1 MALRYKWR
9 FSDEVSRMTR
19 RYELTDEQYEL
30 IRDLLPANGHR
41 GRQWN
46 DHRTTLNGIFW
57 ILHSGAQWREMPERY
72 GKWQSVYDRFNRWR
86 TDGTVD
92 RMLQRLQMRLD
103 KDGRI
108 DWDLWCIDGTN
119 VRASR
124 SAAGAR
130 ESKTTRTNRRITRRA
145 AAGAGGAANSTWL
158 LTARECPW
166 PLKSRLASAM
176 RASMSSR

>member
-1 MALRYKWR
+1 M
-9 FSDEVSRMTR
+9 R

-30 IRDLLPANGHR
+30 IGDLLPANGKR
-41 GRQWN
+41 GGQWN
-46 DHRTTLNGIFW
+46 DHRVTLNGIFW

-72 GKWQSVYDRFNRWR
+72 GKWKSVYHRFNRWR
-86 TDGTVD
+86 KDGTID
-92 RMLQRLQMRLD
+92 RMLQRLQMKLD

-130 ESKTTRTNRRITRRA
+130 ESKTTRKNPRITRWA
-145 AAGAGGAANSTWL
+145 AAEAGGAASSTWL
-158 LTARECPW
+158 LRARECPL

-176 RASMSSR
+176 KANMSNR

>member
-1 MALRYKWR
+1 M
-9 FSDEVSRMTR
+9 R
-19 RYELTDEQYEL
+19 RYELTDEQFEL
-30 IRDLLPANGHR
+30 VADMLPLNGKR
-41 GRQWN
+41 GGQWN

-72 GKWQSVYDRFNRWR
+72 GKWKSVYHRFNRWR
-86 TDGTVD
+86 ADGTID
-92 RMLQRLQMRLD
+92 RILHCLQMKLD

-119 VRASR
+119 VRGSR

-130 ESKTTRTNRRITRRA
+130 KLKTFRTNPPITRWA
-145 AAGAGGAANSTWL
+145 AAEAGGAASSIWL
-158 LTARECPW
+158 LTATACPW

-176 RASMSSR
+176 KASMSNR

>member
-1 MALRYKWR
+1 MI
-9 FSDEVSRMTR
+9 R

-30 IRDLLPANGHR
+30 IRNLMPRNGHR
-41 GRQWN
+41 GRQWK

-86 TDGTVD
+86 KDGTID
-92 RMLQRLQMRLD
+92 RILHRLQMKLN

-124 SAAGAR
+124 SAAGAG
-130 ESKTTRTNRRITRRA
+130 ESKTPRKNQRTMHWA
-145 AAGAGGAANSTWL
+145 AAEAGGAASSTWL
-158 LTARECPW
+158 LTARACPW
-166 PLKSRLASAM
+166 RLKSRLANAM

>member
-1 MALRYKWR
+1 M
-9 FSDEVSRMTR
+9 SR

-30 IRDLLPANGHR
+30 IADLLPGNGHR

-46 DHRTTLNGIFW
+46 DHRSTLNGIFW

-72 GKWQSVYDRFNRWR
+72 GKWKSVYDRFNRWQK
-86 TDGTVD
+86 DGTID
-92 RMLQRLQMRLD
+92 RMLQRLQMKLD

-130 ESKTTRTNRRITRRA
+130 ESKTTRKNRRTTHWA
-145 AAGAGGAANSTWL
+145 AAEAGGAASSTWL
-158 LTARECPW
+158 LTARACPSR
-166 PLKSRLASAM
+166 LKSRLVNAM
-176 RASMSSR
+176 RASTSSR

>member
-1 MALRYKWR
+1 M
-9 FSDEVSRMTR
+9 R
-19 RYELTDEQYEL
+19 RYELTDEQFEL
-30 IRDLLPANGHR
+30 IRDLLPLNGRR
-41 GRQWN
+41 GGQWN
-46 DHRTTLNGIFW
+46 DHRVTLNGIFW

-72 GKWQSVYDRFNRWR
+72 GNWKGVYDRFARWR
-86 TDGTVD
+86 RDGTFD
-92 RMLQRLQMRLD
+92 RMLQRLQMKLD

-130 ESKTTRTNRRITRRA
+130 ESKTPRKNRRITRWA
-145 AAGAGGAANSTWL
+145 AAEAGGEASSTWL
-158 LTARECPW
+158 LTARACPL

>member
-1 MALRYKWR
+1 MIRL
-9 FSDEVSRMTR
+9 
-19 RYELTDEQYEL
+19 YELTDEQYEL
-30 IRDLLPANGHR
+30 IRNLMPRNGHR
-41 GRQWN
+41 GRQWK

-86 TDGTVD
+86 KDGTID
-92 RMLQRLQMRLD
+92 RILHRLQMKLN

-124 SAAGAR
+124 SAAGAG
-130 ESKTTRTNRRITRRA
+130 ESKTPRKNQRITHWA
-145 AAGAGGAANSTWL
+145 AAEAGGAASSTWL
-158 LTARECPW
+158 LTARACPSR
-166 PLKSRLASAM
+166 LKSRLANAM

>member
-1 MALRYKWR
+1 M
-9 FSDEVSRMTR
+9 R
-19 RYELTDEQYEL
+19 RYELTDEQFEL
-30 IRDLLPANGHR
+30 IRDLLPLNGRR
-41 GRQWN
+41 GGQWN
-46 DHRTTLNGIFW
+46 DHRVTLNGIFW

-72 GKWQSVYDRFNRWR
+72 GNWKSVYDRFARWR
-86 TDGTVD
+86 RDGTFD
-92 RMLQRLQMRLD
+92 RMLQRLQMKLD

-130 ESKTTRTNRRITRRA
+130 ESKTPRKNRRITRWTA
-145 AAGAGGAANSTWL
+145 AEAGGEASSTWL
-158 LTARECPW
+158 LTARACPL

-176 RASMSSR
+176 RASTSSR